1 MRALLDP
8 QEFRKVQED
17 ALAVAEHALEEFE
30 SDVETLV
37 ILIKKGNIAKSM
49 IRKTARLRILRDHFE
64 EFVSAKERLEFLE
77 SQT

>member
-8 QEFRKVQED
+8 QDFRKVQID
-17 ALAVAEHALEEFE
+17 AIAVAEDALEEFE
-30 SDVETLV
+30 SDVEILV
-37 ILIKKGNIAKSM
+37 ILIKKGNITKSM
-49 IRKTARLRILRDHFE
+49 FRKTTRLNILYNHFE

>member
-8 QEFRKVQED
+8 QDFRKVQED
-17 ALAVAEHALEEFE
+17 AVAVAEHVLEEFK
-30 SDVETLV
+30 SDVEILV

-49 IRKTARLRILRDHFE
+49 IRKTTRLRILCDHFE